1 MPTDAGAA
9 EGAAARAGAILTV
22 DLAAL
27 RANYARL
34 RQELAG
40 VPCAAVVKADAYGLG
55 LEQAAPA
62 LWRAGARSFFV
73 ALPDEGLRLRALL
86 PEAEVYVLGGLFRGA
101 EADYLARDLRPVL
114 NSLEE
119 VGRWALAAREAGRT
133 LPAALQLDSGM
144 ARLGLPDEEID
155 LLAAEPGRLAGIEL
169 RLLLSHLA
177 SAEDPE
183 HPLNRE
189 QLERF
194 RAARARLPAMPASLA
209 NSSGLFLGPDFHFD
223 LGRPGA
229 ALYGVNPQPGQPS
242 PMRQVVRLQAKVL
255 QVRAIDRGRS
265 VGYGAAFRAERPTR
279 IATLALGYADGFLR
293 SISDRGWAWAG
304 GQRLPLAGRVSMDL
318 VTLDVGALP
327 PERLR
332 PGDLV
337 DLLGPEQG
345 VDDLAQQAG
354 TIGYEI
360 LTALGRRYHRAYR
373 DA

>member
-1 MPTDAGAA
+1 MPTEA
-9 EGAAARAGAILTV
+9 AAARAGAILTV

-27 RANYARL
+27 RANFARL
-34 RQELAG
+34 QQELG
-40 VPCAAVVKADAYGLG
+40 PVPCAAVVKADAYGLG

-62 LWRAGARSFFV
+62 LWQAGARSFFA
-73 ALPDEGLRLRALL
+73 ALPDEGLRLRHLL
-86 PEAEVYVLGGLFRGA
+86 PEAGVYVLGGLLPGA
-101 EADYLARDLRPVL
+101 EDDYAVNDLCPVL

-119 VGRWALAAREAGRT
+119 VGRWAATARKRQCT

-144 ARLGLPDEEID
+144 SRLGLPDEEID
-155 LLAAEPGRLAGIEL
+155 ALAAAPERLQGLEL

-177 SAEDPE
+177 CADEPA
-183 HPLNRE
+183 HPQNQE
-189 QLERF
+189 QLRRF
-194 RAARARLPAMPASLA
+194 QAARARLPGAPASLA
-209 NSSGLFLGPDFHFD
+209 NSSGLFLGPAYHFD

-229 ALYGVNPQPGQPS
+229 ALYGVNPLPGKLN

-255 QVRAIDRGRS
+255 QVRTIDPGRA
-265 VGYGAAFRAERPTR
+265 VGYGAAFRAERPMR

-293 SISDRGWAWAG
+293 SLSGRGWAWAG

-318 VTLDVGALP
+318 VTLDVSALP

-337 DLLGPEQG
+337 ELLGPEQG
-345 VDDLAQQAG
+345 VDDLAEQAG

-360 LTALGRRYHRAYR
+360 LTALGRRYHRVYR
-373 DA
+373 DT

>member
-1 MPTDAGAA
+1 MPA
-9 EGAAARAGAILTV
+9 EAAARAGAILTV
-22 DLAAL
+22 DLGAL
-27 RANYARL
+27 SANYARL
-34 RQELAG
+34 RQELGG

-62 LWRAGARSFFV
+62 LWRAGARHYFV
-73 ALPDEGLRLRALL
+73 ALPDEGLRLRAVL

-119 VGRWALAAREAGRT
+119 VERWSRAAQAAGRV

-144 ARLGLPDEEID
+144 ARLGLPEAEIEV
-155 LLAAEPGRLAGIEL
+155 LAGAPERLAGIEP

-177 SAEDPE
+177 CAEDPA

-189 QLERF
+189 QLARF
-194 RAARARLPAMPASLA
+194 RADRARLPAMPASLA

-229 ALYGVNPQPGQPS
+229 ALYGVNPQPGRPS

-255 QVRAIDRGRS
+255 QVRAIDQGRS

-360 LTALGRRYHRAYR
+360 LTALGRRYHRAYE